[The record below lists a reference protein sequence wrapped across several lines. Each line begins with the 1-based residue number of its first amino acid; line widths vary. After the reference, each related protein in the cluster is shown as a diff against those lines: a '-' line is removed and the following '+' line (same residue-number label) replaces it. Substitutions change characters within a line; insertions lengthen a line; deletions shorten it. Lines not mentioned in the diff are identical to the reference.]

1 MSVIVSEYSFDFVAH
16 NYCFPPEDPFVL
28 NLASKDDRIRTRSI
42 EYVCDA
48 VEFCHHHGID
58 QYTFHAGFRT
68 DPDLSL
74 TFPDTDIPAYDD
86 SLETFCESLEEILDR
101 VDGFDVALAVENN
114 VVEPQNVVDGE
125 PLVLLCDPSEIT
137 RLYDRLPVGGD
148 RLGILL
154 DTGHL
159 RVSAATLGFDPDDF
173 VSEAEQFLSAIHLHT
188 NDGSEDKHRP
198 VEPGDRE
205 LHYIEETT
213 EPTVTIESRFESATA
228 LREHQTWLRSELD
241 AV

>member
-1 MSVIVSEYSFDFVAH
+1 MSTIISEYPFDFIAH

-28 NLASKDDRIRTRSI
+28 NLASQDDQIRTRSI

-48 VEFCHHHGID
+48 VEFCQHHGID
-58 QYTFHAGFRT
+58 QYSFHAGFRT

-74 TFPDTDIPAYDD
+74 TFSQTDVPAYVD
-86 SLETFCESLEEILDR
+86 SLETFCESLEKILDR
-101 VDGFDVALAVENN
+101 VGGLDVNLAVENN
-114 VVEPQNVVDGE
+114 VVEPQNIVNDE
-125 PLVLLCDPSEIT
+125 PLVLLCEPSEIVQ
-137 RLYDRLPVGGD
+137 LYDRLSVGGD

-173 VSEAEQFLSAIHLHT
+173 VFEAKDSVSSVHLHT
-188 NDGSEDKHRP
+188 NDGSEDEHCP

-205 LHYIEETT
+205 LRSVGEVA
-213 EPTVTIESRFESATA
+213 EPTVTIESRFERTTA
-228 LREHQTWLRSELD
+228 LREHQLWLRSALD
-241 AV
+241 TL